1 MAAAATAAATSLPRS
16 DPSAGAGG
24 FPSSTGAASLG
35 GAVRSAGLDEHDD
48 DLIGRAAGGDT
59 DAFGRLVRR
68 HLGRIVAFAGRTLG
82 DAAAAEDV
90 AQETFLRLWTGA
102 ARWRPT
108 GARLST
114 WLHTVALNLCRD
126 RMAKRREAAL
136 DDVPDPPDPAPSAD
150 ARLATQAIGAH
161 VQAALAELPDAQR
174 VAITLCHF
182 QGMRN
187 QEAAEVMNVSVEAL
201 ESLLARARRGLRAR
215 LAAVAHELLGST

>member
-1 MAAAATAAATSLPRS
+1 M
-16 DPSAGAGG
+16 D
-24 FPSSTGAASLG
+24 
-35 GAVRSAGLDEHDD
+35 DHDD
-48 DLIGRAAGGDT
+48 ELIGRAGAGDT
-59 DAFGRLVRR
+59 EAFERLVRR

-90 AQETFLRLWTGA
+90 AQEVFLRLWTGA
-102 ARWRPT
+102 SRWRPT

-126 RMAKRREAAL
+126 RIAKRREAPL
-136 DDVPDPPDPAPSAD
+136 DDVPDPPDPAPAPE
-150 ARLATQAIGAH
+150 ARLATQAIGAS
-161 VQAALAELPDAQR
+161 VQAALADLPEAQR

-201 ESLLARARRGLRAR
+201 ESLLARARRGLRTR
-215 LAAVAHELLGST
+215 LAAVAPELLGGT